1 MPIEYVSDW
10 PASASDF
17 PEVVTSL
24 FAISELGANLLLNS
38 SSIMSSLTLLHSFTL
53 KFFTFDPMR
62 YYQSLLD

>member
-24 FAISELGANLLLNS
+24 LAISELGAKLILNGF
-38 SSIMSSLTLLHSFTL
+38 SIMSSLTLLHSFTL
-53 KFFTFDPMR
+53 IF
-62 YYQSLLD
+62 LLLIQCADGN